1 MHKLK
6 GQNLVKSFKST
17 PILRHVN
24 LEAQSGQVVG
34 LLGPNGAG
42 KTTTFYIMCGLISST
57 SGEVILD
64 GNDIS
69 SLSLSARAA
78 LGIGYLPQESSVFK
92 ELTVEENLLMA
103 AELVMSDEE
112 QMNKRVDELLD
123 LLDIEPIRY
132 RKGVSLSG
140 GERRRVEIARA
151 LVNEP
156 KFIFLDEPFAGVDP
170 LAVGDIQHLIG
181 TLKNRDIG
189 VVITDH
195 NFRETLA
202 ICDFV
207 YVLKEGEI
215 LASGTSEEIYDN
227 ALVKQYYLGDIA

>member
-42 KTTTFYIMCGLISST
+42 KTTTFYIMCGLIAAT
-57 SGEVILD
+57 SGEVVLD
-64 GNDIS
+64 GVDIS
-69 SLSLSARAA
+69 HLSLSARAA

-92 ELTVEENLLMA
+92 ELTVEDNLLMA

-112 QMNKRVDELLD
+112 QMGKRVDELLN

-170 LAVGDIQHLIG
+170 LAVGDIQHLIE
-181 TLKNRDIG
+181 TLKSHNIG

-215 LASGTSEEIYDN
+215 LASGTSEDIYN
-227 ALVKQYYLGDIA
+227 NPLVKQYYLGDIA